1 METKEPELKDI
12 IKDTDNLKNN
22 NQINQKKDKKEEIS
36 TNTKNDKDNKLNGG
50 KKEEIN
56 SNIIPNKEN
65 NIKEENKEE
74 SIEKSN
80 PNPIRKNKYELKN
93 LLIYIIIPFLIL
105 LLAII
110 YKKKKKVEKA
120 PTKNEPPKFK
130 LIDNN
135 NEKNVG
141 VLQLINE
148 EPNNKIT
155 IKKGL
160 IKTVK
165 NFIACIGP
173 SGAGKSAFASNYYK
187 YLFHVKNDYFE
198 VSKSKLSFTKGIW
211 MISEEERGKIQEYI
225 NNDILDVEGFECD
238 KSESF
243 KFVHII
249 AFLST
254 DLILLNRN
262 PRYDEIK
269 KILKIIVNH
278 LIRMMKFNL
287 PRFIKNIY
295 IQIVEEP
302 DETIDELL
310 ESFEIDKKVFDT
322 INFEYMYLP
331 YIQGKNK
338 DIMNNTEYR
347 DEFEKIMKKL
357 NRTKDYNSVSSLI
370 EYIDDFNKAIN
381 EETEFESQK
390 MFIDIKNEFEGKY
403 SKRYEEFKSEL
414 MLKLPYL
421 KKPNLNETF
430 EEFIN
435 KQKNVTFKFDIKN
448 SNFSLYGSSPIYNDC
463 YEKLKK
469 EKSFEIDPKEVFLD
483 FYNTEKL
490 ILKTKESEKKVI
502 LNLFLQKKREI
513 DSYFDRL
520 EFYQVIE
527 KMDLEIKIET
537 DLDFKNKREKELKE
551 YFIKKE
557 KEKKKEWEDQIQR
570 AKWKMPVQAIG
581 STECKNGHKFKSD
594 DVVCKRCHKNLYWV
608 DGDTNYVICKGCGIV
623 RKIKDKFECRC
634 GAELPDKLKRI
645 PGYKP

>member
-1 METKEPELKDI
+1 
-12 IKDTDNLKNN
+12 
-22 NQINQKKDKKEEIS
+22 
-36 TNTKNDKDNKLNGG
+36 
-50 KKEEIN
+50 
-56 SNIIPNKEN
+56 
-65 NIKEENKEE
+65 
-74 SIEKSN
+74 
-80 PNPIRKNKYELKN
+80 
-93 LLIYIIIPFLIL
+93 
-105 LLAII
+105 
-110 YKKKKKVEKA
+110 
-120 PTKNEPPKFK
+120 
-130 LIDNN
+130 
-135 NEKNVG
+135 
-141 VLQLINE
+141 
-148 EPNNKIT
+148 
-155 IKKGL
+155 
-160 IKTVK
+160 
-165 NFIACIGP
+165 
-173 SGAGKSAFASNYYK
+173 
-187 YLFHVKNDYFE
+187 
-198 VSKSKLSFTKGIW
+198 
-211 MISEEERGKIQEYI
+211 
-225 NNDILDVEGFECD
+225 
-238 KSESF
+238 
-243 KFVHII
+243 
-249 AFLST
+249 
-254 DLILLNRN
+254 
-262 PRYDEIK
+262 
-269 KILKIIVNH
+269 
-278 LIRMMKFNL
+278 
-287 PRFIKNIY
+287 
-295 IQIVEEP
+295 
-302 DETIDELL
+302 
-310 ESFEIDKKVFDT
+310 
-322 INFEYMYLP
+322 MYLP
-331 YIQGKNK
+331 NIRGKNK

-390 MFIDIKNEFEGKY
+390 MFKDIKNEFEGKY
-403 SKRYEEFKSEL
+403 NKRYEEVKNEL

-469 EKSFEIDPKEVFLD
+469 EKSFEVDPKEVFLD

-490 ILKTKESEKKVI
+490 ILKTKKSEKKVI

-537 DLDFKNKREKELKE
+537 ELDFKNKREKELKE
-551 YFIKKE
+551 YFIKKAI
-557 KEKKKEWEDQIQR
+557 EKKKEWEDQIQR

-594 DVVCKRCHKNLYWV
+594 DVFCNICHKNLYWV

-623 RKIKDKFECRC
+623 RKIEDKFECTWC